1 MTRAARL
8 AVACA
13 AVVAGGGAG
22 CSAGEVGTGFG
33 PPPAATTTPA
43 VRAVSGWEPDC
54 KAALAAAAT
63 APAFERFGMIAR
75 ACPVCGVT
83 WDAALRSAVLD
94 AHGTSS
100 TTRQELDQ
108 MLRACGGVC
117 RKSAIE
123 KVMNGL
129 DDVKDDRTLDKPW
142 RVLAKECPDAFAA
155 SPDGRLASAAW
166 WVLSKVARAPGL
178 QPPAPIEL
186 PVPAAMVGGADGL
199 DLPALPVVRP
209 EPPAAYLT
217 VLEKSTR
224 LAPAGRAVLG
234 ADGLVTT
241 GVDQYPGDK
250 VEAATLAQAVAGR
263 GPIAILAPHAS
274 PAARVVE
281 AVAASGTAAELY
293 LGVFGPDDA
302 GRAGWHRIP
311 RLAPLRL
318 EPPPAAGA
326 TPIVLGLVGGGRV
339 GRLDKGQ
346 ILGCELPA
354 GELDAARI
362 RALLEAGMRDQP
374 ANGEPTASI
383 TVDPDAP
390 VDALAS
396 AIAELAARGITRLT
410 VLVHD
415 AAAWAPVSPCGA
427 P

>member
-8 AVACA
+8 AVACVIA
-13 AVVAGGGAG
+13 AAGTG
-22 CSAGEVGTGFG
+22 CSAGEIGSGFA
-33 PPPAATTTPA
+33 PPPTDRTPPA
-43 VRAVSGWEPDC
+43 LIAVSGWETSC

-63 APAFERFGMIAR
+63 APVFERFGMIAG
-75 ACPVCGVT
+75 ACPVCGLAWT
-83 WDAALRSAVLD
+83 PALRSAVLD

-123 KVMNGL
+123 KIMNGL

-166 WVLSKVARAPGL
+166 WVLSKVARAPGM

-199 DLPALPVVRP
+199 DLPTLAIVRS

-217 VLEKSTR
+217 VLEKSMR

-250 VEAATLAQAVAGR
+250 VEAAGLAQALAGR
-263 GPIAILAPHAS
+263 GMVAILAPHAS

-281 AVAASGTAAELY
+281 AVAAAGTAAELH
-293 LGVFGPDDA
+293 LGVFGPDDGGA
-302 GRAGWHRIP
+302 AGWHRIP
-311 RLAPLRL
+311 RLGPAPIA
-318 EPPPAAGA
+318 PPPFPDGF
-326 TPIVLGLVGGGRV
+326 PFVLGLVGSGRI
-339 GRLDKGQ
+339 GRLDSGK
-346 ILGCELPA
+346 IAGCELPA
-354 GELDAARI
+354 AELDAARL
-362 RALLEAGMRDQP
+362 RALLDIATHEQP
-374 ANGEPTASI
+374 LLGEKAAVI
-383 TVDPDAP
+383 TVGPETT
-390 VDALAS
+390 VDTLAL
-396 AIAELAARGITRLT
+396 AIAELASRGIPRLI
-410 VLVHD
+410 VSID
-415 AAAWAPVSPCGA
+415 EPSAWAPLIPCA
-427 P
+427 VPVP